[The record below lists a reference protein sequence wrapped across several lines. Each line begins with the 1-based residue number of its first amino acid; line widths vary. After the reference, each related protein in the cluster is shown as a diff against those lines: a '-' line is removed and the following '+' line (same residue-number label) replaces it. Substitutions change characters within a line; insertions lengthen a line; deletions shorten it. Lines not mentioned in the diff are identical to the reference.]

1 MTSTLR
7 PAPSSA
13 VAEARSTVRF
23 WVDPVL
29 DRRDARDGTW
39 WPYSRDAAAELP
51 GLVAAADQRLGRATL
66 RVGLHA
72 DAWDDI
78 PRLIPARGR
87 QIRVDCLREGDPQL
101 IVLTLEGGQTVRL
114 LVVPHGDGPDPAAG
128 GPPGPPRP
136 AERPAERPTD
146 RATERAPES
155 AAESAAGPPEAGD
168 LAGWENEGG
177 HLADQD
183 TEGAPRLEP
192 PASLGRSEHRMTV
205 VDAFP
210 LGRADPSVPT
220 TVRLYGELDMFTS
233 PALRSRL
240 LDILKSSTSLLI
252 LDLSE
257 VSFCDASGLAVMV
270 GIQQRA
276 RPMGITV
283 ALSSPRPFMSKLLR
297 ITGLDRSLPMAG

>member
-1 MTSTLR
+1 MTSTLH
-7 PAPSSA
+7 PAPPSA
-13 VAEARSTVRF
+13 VAGARSTVRF
-23 WVDPVL
+23 WLDPVL
-29 DRRDARDGTW
+29 DPQSARDGTW
-39 WPYSRDAAAELP
+39 WPYSGDAAAELP
-51 GLVAAADQRLGRATL
+51 GLIAAADQRLGRTTL

-78 PRLIPARGR
+78 PHRIPARGR
-87 QIRVDCLREGDPQL
+87 QVRVDCLREGDPHL
-101 IVLTLEGGQTVRL
+101 IVLTLDGGRSVRL
-114 LVVPHGDGPDPAAG
+114 LVVPCGAVPDQAA
-128 GPPGPPRP
+128 GPPGAPRP
-136 AERPAERPTD
+136 AG
-146 RATERAPES
+146 
-155 AAESAAGPPEAGD
+155 SAAGPPEAGD

-183 TEGAPRLEP
+183 TEGAPRREP
-192 PASLGRSEHRMTV
+192 PASLRRSEHRVTV

-210 LGRADPSVPT
+210 LGRGDPSAPT
-220 TVRLYGELDMFTS
+220 TVRLSGELDMFTS

-252 LDLSE
+252 LDLSD

-297 ITGLDRSLPMAG
+297 ITGLDRSLPVAG

>member
-1 MTSTLR
+1 MTSTLH

-13 VAEARSTVRF
+13 VAGTRSTVRF
-23 WVDPVL
+23 WLDPVL
-29 DRRDARDGTW
+29 DRQSARDGTW

-51 GLVAAADQRLGRATL
+51 GLIAAADQRLGRITV

-78 PRLIPARGR
+78 PHLIPARDR
-87 QIRVDCLREGDPQL
+87 QIRVDCLRGGDPHL
-101 IVLTLEGGQTVRL
+101 IVLTLEGGRSVRL
-114 LVVPHGDGPDPAAG
+114 LVVPCDAVPDQAA
-128 GPPGPPRP
+128 GPPGALRP
-136 AERPAERPTD
+136 
-146 RATERAPES
+146 
-155 AAESAAGPPEAGD
+155 AGPPEADD

-177 HLADQD
+177 HVADQD
-183 TEGAPRLEP
+183 AEGAPRREP
-192 PASLGRSEHRMTV
+192 AASLRRSEHRVTV

-210 LGRADPSVPT
+210 LGRGDPSAPT
-220 TVRLYGELDMFTS
+220 TVRLSGELDMFTS

-297 ITGLDRSLPMAG
+297 ITGLDRSLPVAG